1 MYQYLLKYLVLHKQL
16 PLPKLG
22 VFSIVQVSAQIDST
36 NHLLYPPSQVIRFSQ
51 ETVAA
56 DRRFYDFIIHETGL
70 ELIVV
75 MRDIQNFVQQLLLD
89 AQDKQ
94 GAILQGIGTLKK
106 EADGDLLFF
115 ANRPLDYLFSQIK
128 VDKTISMAKAALQKQ
143 LDLNANELE
152 TEALRELAGQET
164 DADSIDNWWL
174 YALALLVLGVGA
186 LLFYYL

>member
-1 MYQYLLKYLVLHKQL
+1 MHQYLLKYLVLHKQL